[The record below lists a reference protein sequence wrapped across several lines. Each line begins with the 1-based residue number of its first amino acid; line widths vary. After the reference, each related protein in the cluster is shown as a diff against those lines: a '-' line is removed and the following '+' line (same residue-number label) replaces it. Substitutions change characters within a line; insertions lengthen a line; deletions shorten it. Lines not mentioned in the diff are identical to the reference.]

1 MKVTESVIGSD
12 ERCALGAPDYFC
24 KARERAPCLCS
35 YSGDGIG
42 TWCHF
47 PGLVCRYHPC
57 LVHSHGGRRRLGYLD
72 GPPALNAQ
80 PAASNCGLG
89 KPPRGL
95 GGWGRLVVM
104 AWGAQ
109 NPLRLGSCRA
119 FKFFSCTSI
128 LCECARWWESKS
140 LFLKEFRLLC
150 LIFLVS
156 HGQHSDS
163 VCLHIMQHSSL
174 CWSVYLYLFYNS
186 SLSLFLKKLKKIE
199 A

>member
-1 MKVTESVIGSD
+1 MLILFSD
-12 ERCALGAPDYFC
+12 LLKSYCLPVAIRFQFTRDVCLC
-24 KARERAPCLCS
+24 RRERFLQ
-35 YSGDGIG
+35 
-42 TWCHF
+42 
-47 PGLVCRYHPC
+47 R
-57 LVHSHGGRRRLGYLD
+57 
-72 GPPALNAQ
+72 GPS
-80 PAASNCGLG
+80 ASTDR
-89 KPPRGL
+89 P

-104 AWGAQ
+104 GWGAQ